1 MMRQNV
7 AIVSSSSLCR
17 LPSHDQTSN
26 TITEEAKKRS
36 SYSSQSSTSTS
47 ATIVD
52 KSSNQQQQQPEIKV
66 ESDQRRQGSKSAPNI
81 TEYDE
86 ITAALASIEASSN
99 NNSNS
104 RSSSRMSQ
112 NSLKR
117 GNTIPAKT
125 LVEYADSASSRQS
138 LRPGSASI
146 SSGLAS
152 SSSSSPET
160 VASSSSSSRGLLNYL
175 QYGDVFIRCTT

>member
-1 MMRQNV
+1 MLRQNV

-52 KSSNQQQQQPEIKV
+52 KSSNQQQPQPEIKV

-81 TEYDE
+81 AEYDE

-99 NNSNS
+99 NNNS

-125 LVEYADSASSRQS
+125 LVEYADSSSRQS

-152 SSSSSPET
+152 SSSSPET
-160 VASSSSSSRGLLNYL
+160 VAASNSSSSRLLLNYL

>member
-1 MMRQNV
+1 MLRQNV

-52 KSSNQQQQQPEIKV
+52 KSSNQQQPQPEIKV

-99 NNSNS
+99 NNS

-125 LVEYADSASSRQS
+125 LVEYADSSSRQS

-152 SSSSSPET
+152 SSSSPET
-160 VASSSSSSRGLLNYL
+160 VASSSSSSRLLLNYL

>member
-1 MMRQNV
+1 MLRQNV

-26 TITEEAKKRS
+26 TMTDDAKKRS

-99 NNSNS
+99 NNNS

-152 SSSSSPET
+152 SSSSPET
-160 VASSSSSSRGLLNYL
+160 VASSSSSSRVLLNYL